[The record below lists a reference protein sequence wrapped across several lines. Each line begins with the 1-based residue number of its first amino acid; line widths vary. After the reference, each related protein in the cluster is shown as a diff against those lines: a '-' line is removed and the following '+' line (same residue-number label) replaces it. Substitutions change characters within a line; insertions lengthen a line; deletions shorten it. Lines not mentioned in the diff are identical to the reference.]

1 MKTITKELVTMTI
14 LLVLAFLV
22 LTHYTGFARDVG
34 ALGSAWV
41 NVTKTFQGR

>member
-1 MKTITKELVTMTI
+1 MKAITKELVGMTI

-22 LTHYTGFARDVG
+22 LTHFTGFARDVG
-34 ALGSAWV
+34 ALSSAWV

>member
-1 MKTITKELVTMTI
+1 VKNVTKELVGMTV

-22 LTHYTGFARDVG
+22 LTHFTGFSRDVG
-34 ALGSAWV
+34 ALSSAWV